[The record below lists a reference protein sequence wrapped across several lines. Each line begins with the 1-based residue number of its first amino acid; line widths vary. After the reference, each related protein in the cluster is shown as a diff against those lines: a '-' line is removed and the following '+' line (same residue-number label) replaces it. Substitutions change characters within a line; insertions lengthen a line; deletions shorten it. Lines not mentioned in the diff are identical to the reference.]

1 MRTTAKGNIGRW
13 SRVQARAQRKAGLAR
28 RRAAIDVNVAN
39 GSKDL
44 WPNMT
49 RSEIAALLHAWKKS
63 NGMIGDGLRRARSA
77 DRARGRADQLKMEM
91 PSGGPRWYWPVGE
104 LNSITRPSV
113 RATAFEIPIA
123 SPIAMPWP
131 VGRIAYGAF
140 ASMQSMHGD

>member
-13 SRVQARAQRKAGLAR
+13 SRVRLRARRKVGLTR

-63 NGMIGDGLRRARSA
+63 NGMMIRDRRGVVAHGQPIGLAIERISRKWKCSLAGHA
-77 DRARGRADQLKMEM
+77 DT
-91 PSGGPRWYWPVGE
+91 GPWA
-104 LNSITRPSV
+104 N
-113 RATAFEIPIA
+113 
-123 SPIAMPWP
+123 
-131 VGRIAYGAF
+131 
-140 ASMQSMHGD
+140 